1 MKIRWESKSPKNRS
15 KSPAYREVDSKKM
28 AKDMFQTN
36 INTSRNIDDVKKKLQ
51 TYKIPIR
58 LNSKYF
64 KKELNINDKLE
75 DMNKTL
81 KKVAEMRNTKKPKY
95 ELKMM
100 KKLGKSQTGE
110 IILALSNINHII
122 VALKSF

>member
-1 MKIRWESKSPKNRS
+1 MKIKWE
-15 KSPAYREVDSKKM
+15 E
-28 AKDMFQTN
+28 
-36 INTSRNIDDVKKKLQ
+36 VKKKLQ
-51 TYKIPIR
+51 TYKIPVR

-81 KKVAEMRNTKKPKY
+81 KKVAELKSTKKPKY
-95 ELKMM
+95 ELKMI

-110 IILALSNINHII
+110 IILATSNVCNII

>member
-1 MKIRWESKSPKNRS
+1 
-15 KSPAYREVDSKKM
+15 
-28 AKDMFQTN
+28 MFHTN
-36 INTSRNIDDVKKKLQ
+36 INTCRNIDDVKKKLQ
-51 TYKIPIR
+51 TYKIPVR

-81 KKVAEMRNTKKPKY
+81 KKVAELKNTKKPKY
-95 ELKMM
+95 ELKMI

-110 IILALSNINHII
+110 IILAISNVCNII

>member
-1 MKIRWESKSPKNRS
+1 
-15 KSPAYREVDSKKM
+15 
-28 AKDMFQTN
+28 MFHTN
-36 INTSRNIDDVKKKLQ
+36 INTCRNIDEVKKKLQ
-51 TYKIPIR
+51 TYKIPVR

-81 KKVAEMRNTKKPKY
+81 KKVAELKSTKKPKY
-95 ELKMM
+95 ELKMI

-110 IILALSNINHII
+110 IILATSNVCNII